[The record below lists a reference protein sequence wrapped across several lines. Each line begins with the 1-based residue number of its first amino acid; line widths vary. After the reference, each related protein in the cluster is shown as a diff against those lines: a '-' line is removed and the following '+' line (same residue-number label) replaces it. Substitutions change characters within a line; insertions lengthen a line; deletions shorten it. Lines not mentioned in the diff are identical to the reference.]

1 MPESCPGSSGAGW
14 LAPASG
20 LSGSRWDS
28 TITLIVFRMNGSA
41 RIRSS
46 TSSKCATSRAR
57 TCSSASAPPVT
68 VIAAV
73 ISGWLR
79 TTSASRRGGA
89 APSQYTS
96 TYASVRQPSAD
107 GFTVAVNPVITPVSR
122 SRSTRRFTAVADS
135 PIAAPISAKLV
146 RAFAISAVTIFRSSS
161 SKGAGL
167 LFMAALYPA
176 PNAPATDRYLPTSAR
191 VQAQELLLHSGFM
204 LRALAVDDERPS
216 LEELLYLL
224 HADPRI
230 GSAEGAGDATE
241 ALRRIN
247 RALESGPDGPE
258 AIDVVFLDIQMPGL
272 DGLDLA
278 RLLTGFARPPLVVFV
293 TAHEDFAVQAFDL
306 EAVDY
311 VLKPVRKE
319 RLAEAVRR
327 AADLRGT
334 TPRIP
339 VHEPDPDHM
348 AVELGG
354 VTRFV
359 AVDDITHVE
368 AQGDYARLHTGQGGS
383 HLVRIPLSTL
393 EDRWRSRGFVRIHRR
408 HLVALRHIDELRLD
422 AGTVSVLVGSEELQ
436 VSRRH
441 ARELRDLLM
450 RRP

>member
-1 MPESCPGSSGAGW
+1 
-14 LAPASG
+14 
-20 LSGSRWDS
+20 
-28 TITLIVFRMNGSA
+28 
-41 RIRSS
+41 
-46 TSSKCATSRAR
+46 
-57 TCSSASAPPVT
+57 
-68 VIAAV
+68 
-73 ISGWLR
+73 
-79 TTSASRRGGA
+79 
-89 APSQYTS
+89 
-96 TYASVRQPSAD
+96 
-107 GFTVAVNPVITPVSR
+107 
-122 SRSTRRFTAVADS
+122 
-135 PIAAPISAKLV
+135 
-146 RAFAISAVTIFRSSS
+146 
-161 SKGAGL
+161 
-167 LFMAALYPA
+167 
-176 PNAPATDRYLPTSAR
+176 
-191 VQAQELLLHSGFM
+191 M

-224 HADPRI
+224 NTDPRI

-278 RLLTGFARPPLVVFV
+278 RLLTGFALPPFIVFV

-306 EAVDY
+306 KAADY

-327 AADLRGT
+327 VVELRAAAQRDT
-334 TPRIP
+334 TAPRIP
-339 VHEPDPDHM
+339 VHEPDPDHIP
-348 AVELGG
+348 VELGG

-368 AQGDYARLHTGQGGS
+368 AQGDYARLHTDRGS

-393 EDRWRSRGFVRIHRR
+393 EERWRSRGFVRIHRR
-408 HLVALRHIDELRLD
+408 HLVALRHIGELRLD
-422 AGTVSVLVGSEELQ
+422 AGTVSVLIGSEELQ

-450 RRP
+450 RRTTS

>member
-1 MPESCPGSSGAGW
+1 
-14 LAPASG
+14 
-20 LSGSRWDS
+20 
-28 TITLIVFRMNGSA
+28 MNGSVLM
-41 RIRSS
+41 RSS
-46 TSSKCATSRAR
+46 TFSKCSTSVAR

-96 TYASVRQPSAD
+96 TYASVLQPSAD
-107 GFTVAVNPVITPVSR
+107 GSTVAVNPVITPVSR
-122 SRSTRRFTAVADS
+122 SRSTRRFTAVADN
-135 PIAAPISAKLV
+135 PTTAPISAKLV
-146 RAFAISAVTIFRSSS
+146 RAFAIRVVMIFRSTS

-167 LFMAALYPA
+167 LFIRALYPA
-176 PNAPATDRYLPTSAR
+176 TAGTAPHRRLTRPAHVHTY
-191 VQAQELLLHSGFM
+191 EFHLHSTFM

-230 GSAEGAGDATE
+230 GTAEGAGDATE

-247 RALESGPDGPE
+247 RALQSGPGGPE
-258 AIDVVFLDIQMPGL
+258 AIDVVFLDIHMPGL

-278 RLLTGFARPPLVVFV
+278 RLLTGFAKPPLVVFV

-306 EAVDY
+306 KVVDY

-327 AADLRGT
+327 AAELRDN
-334 TPRIP
+334 TPSLPAPIP
-339 VHEPDPDHM
+339 VHEPDPDHIP
-348 AVELGG
+348 VELGG

-368 AQGDYARLHTGQGGS
+368 AQGDYARLHTDRGS

-393 EDRWRSRGFVRIHRR
+393 EERWRARGFVRIHRR
-408 HLVALRHIDELRLD
+408 HLVALRHIGELRLD
-422 AGTVSVLVGSEELQ
+422 AGAVSVLVGAEELQ

-450 RRP
+450 RRPAS

>member
-1 MPESCPGSSGAGW
+1 
-14 LAPASG
+14 
-20 LSGSRWDS
+20 
-28 TITLIVFRMNGSA
+28 
-41 RIRSS
+41 
-46 TSSKCATSRAR
+46 
-57 TCSSASAPPVT
+57 
-68 VIAAV
+68 
-73 ISGWLR
+73 
-79 TTSASRRGGA
+79 
-89 APSQYTS
+89 
-96 TYASVRQPSAD
+96 
-107 GFTVAVNPVITPVSR
+107 
-122 SRSTRRFTAVADS
+122 
-135 PIAAPISAKLV
+135 
-146 RAFAISAVTIFRSSS
+146 
-161 SKGAGL
+161 
-167 LFMAALYPA
+167 
-176 PNAPATDRYLPTSAR
+176 
-191 VQAQELLLHSGFM
+191 M

-224 HADPRI
+224 NADPRI

-306 EAVDY
+306 KAADY

-327 AADLRGT
+327 VVELRAAAQRGT
-334 TPRIP
+334 TAPRIP
-339 VHEPDPDHM
+339 VHEPDPDHIP
-348 AVELGG
+348 VELGG

-368 AQGDYARLHTGQGGS
+368 AQGDYARLHTDRGS
-383 HLVRIPLSTL
+383 HLVRIPISTL
-393 EDRWRSRGFVRIHRR
+393 EERWRSRGFVRIHRR
-408 HLVALRHIDELRLD
+408 HLVALRHIGELRLD
-422 AGTVSVLVGSEELQ
+422 AGTVSVLIGSEELQ

-450 RRP
+450 RRTTS

>member
-1 MPESCPGSSGAGW
+1 
-14 LAPASG
+14 
-20 LSGSRWDS
+20 
-28 TITLIVFRMNGSA
+28 
-41 RIRSS
+41 
-46 TSSKCATSRAR
+46 
-57 TCSSASAPPVT
+57 
-68 VIAAV
+68 
-73 ISGWLR
+73 
-79 TTSASRRGGA
+79 
-89 APSQYTS
+89 
-96 TYASVRQPSAD
+96 
-107 GFTVAVNPVITPVSR
+107 
-122 SRSTRRFTAVADS
+122 
-135 PIAAPISAKLV
+135 
-146 RAFAISAVTIFRSSS
+146 
-161 SKGAGL
+161 
-167 LFMAALYPA
+167 
-176 PNAPATDRYLPTSAR
+176 
-191 VQAQELLLHSGFM
+191 M

-224 HADPRI
+224 NTDPRI

-278 RLLTGFARPPLVVFV
+278 RLLTGFARPPFIVFV

-306 EAVDY
+306 KAADY

-327 AADLRGT
+327 VVELRAAAQRDT
-334 TPRIP
+334 TAPRIP
-339 VHEPDPDHM
+339 VHEPDPDHIP
-348 AVELGG
+348 VELGG

-368 AQGDYARLHTGQGGS
+368 AQGDYARLHTDRGS

-393 EDRWRSRGFVRIHRR
+393 EERWRSRGFVRIHRR
-408 HLVALRHIDELRLD
+408 HLVALRHIGELRLD
-422 AGTVSVLVGSEELQ
+422 AGTVSVLIGSEELQ

-450 RRP
+450 RRTTS